1 LKTRGFCREYSVA
14 AASEELRVAILS
26 RETFEEVLFCFYEEE
41 LNKEISF
48 LGSCSLFSNFNEQEL
63 E

>member
-1 LKTRGFCREYSVA
+1 MKTRGFCREYSVA
-14 AASEELRVAILS
+14 ASSEELRIAILS

-48 LGSCSLFSNFNEQEL
+48 LGSCSLF
-63 E
+63 